1 MSNDTTAT
9 AATAGAAFGALIGW
23 GIGALTG
30 ADVAPI
36 SSPLAVLGA
45 FTFGQIFPR

>member
-9 AATAGAAFGALIGW
+9 AATAGAAFGALLGW
-23 GIGALTG
+23 VIAAATG
-30 ADVAPI
+30 ADTAPI

-45 FTFGQIFPR
+45 FFFGQVFPR